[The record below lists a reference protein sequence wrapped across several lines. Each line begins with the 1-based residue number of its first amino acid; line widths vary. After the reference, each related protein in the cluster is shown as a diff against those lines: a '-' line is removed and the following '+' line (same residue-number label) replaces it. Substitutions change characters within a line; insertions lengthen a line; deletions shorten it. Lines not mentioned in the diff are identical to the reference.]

1 MYYPRLSKIIY
12 TFLIL
17 IILIQVFGA
26 CTSSSAKKDGQAI
39 ARVNGEYLYASELE
53 GMIPPGTPKADS
65 IELVR
70 NFINTWVR
78 QKLIVHLAEKNLDK
92 EDKDFSQEIETYK
105 NSLIVYRFQEQ
116 LVKQK
121 LDTVVTETE
130 IEAYYNGNQSDFELK
145 DNIVKVIYVKLPLK
159 SPQIS
164 QIKSLMRSERE
175 RDRLNLAKLCDTY
188 AANSSLDQQN
198 WLLFNDLLKEI
209 PIKTYDQEAFLQNNR
224 FLEIKGEEFIYL
236 VYFTDFKI
244 KESISPLSFEKEN
257 IRNVILNKRKLKL
270 ISDMEKE
277 VYEKALKNKDFE
289 IL

>member
-12 TFLIL
+12 TSLIL
-17 IILIQVFGA
+17 IIIIQVFGA

-39 ARVNGEYLYASELE
+39 ARANGEYLYSAELE

-130 IEAYYNGNQSDFELK
+130 IETYYNGNQSDFELK

-175 RDRLNLAKLCDTY
+175 RDKLSLAKLCDTY

-257 IRNVILNKRKLKL
+257 IRNVILNKRKLNL
-270 ISDMEKE
+270 ISEMEKE
-277 VYEKALKNKDFE
+277 VYDKALKNKDFE

>member
-12 TFLIL
+12 TSLIL
-17 IILIQVFGA
+17 IIIIQVFGA

-39 ARVNGEYLYASELE
+39 ARANGEYLYSAELE

-130 IEAYYNGNQSDFELK
+130 IETYYNGNQSDFELK

-164 QIKSLMRSERE
+164 QIKSLMRSDRE
-175 RDRLNLAKLCDTY
+175 RDKLSLAKLCDTY

-257 IRNVILNKRKLKL
+257 IRNVILNKRKLNL
-270 ISDMEKE
+270 ISEMEKE
-277 VYEKALKNKDFE
+277 VYDKALKNKDFE

>member
-17 IILIQVFGA
+17 IVIIQVFGA

-39 ARVNGEYLYASELE
+39 ARVNGEYLYSAELE

-159 SPQIS
+159 SPKIS

-175 RDRLNLAKLCDTY
+175 RDKLNLSKLCDTY

-257 IRNVILNKRKLKL
+257 IRNVILNKRKLNL

-277 VYEKALKNKDFE
+277 VYDKALKNKDFE